1 MAQFQFCTPQ
11 WLEECAKIYSSSPEL
26 QKPLQK
32 LTVKMAYRVL
42 EKPEWGIDKSIIFCT
57 FFDSG
62 ELTKACLLS
71 EEQAKQEAQFL
82 TVASPERWAMLLRK
96 ESKFG
101 TDFALG
107 RVKLEIGSKVGVLA
121 VAPYAGH
128 VVNLLTQPDFNFPDE
143 MSAEEL
149 EGYRANMNPIRDE
162 LGA

>member
-11 WLEECAKIYSSSPEL
+11 WLEECVKIYSSSPEL

-57 FFDSG
+57 FFESG

-82 TVASPERWAMLLRK
+82 TVAPPERWAKLLRK

-107 RVKLEIGSKVGVLA
+107 RVKLEIGSKVGVLS

-128 VVNLLTQPDFNFPDE
+128 VVNLLTQPDFQFPDE
-143 MSAEEL
+143 MSGEEL
-149 EGYRANMNPIRDE
+149 EAYRADLSEFRENA
-162 LGA
+162 GV